1 MSPFFSFL
9 AVMEPDVDAMDDETE
24 YDFIKEVPKPI
35 SRSILVKIILTS
47 FTVEKLSM
55 CFITGLSLRFHAI
68 TVKFSSKYCK
78 NTSHLPFYNM
88 LCSLDSY
95 ASRHFARVLRKRKL
109 LGV

>member
-1 MSPFFSFL
+1 MSPFFPFL
-9 AVMEPDVDAMDDETE
+9 AVMEPDIDAMDDETE

-78 NTSHLPFYNM
+78 NTSHLPFYN
-88 LCSLDSY
+88 L
-95 ASRHFARVLRKRKL
+95 RLRKTLAK
-109 LGV
+109 